1 MGFGPWG
8 FKSLR
13 PHRIRNLGAVAQ
25 LAKAPVSKTGDSR
38 FESWLPRSSASIIAG
53 VRRALAI
60 AVACVVLSVP
70 AAAGGAVRYAAPGGG
85 TVVGC
90 ERTTPCSLEYAI
102 TAAAPNDEVVVAH
115 GLHEVT
121 ATIVASV
128 PLAIRG
134 ETNDDTPTLDGRRP
148 QIVGA
153 PTVTPLE
160 STARLVASD
169 LRISSY
175 ASPSGALVAVGNA
188 SVFERLELLAT
199 GEDTSALR
207 PGVGFTLT
215 NSMLRT
221 DGKFSSALF
230 LQGTESGAGV
240 VRNSTLI
247 GTGPESSGL
256 ALYVALST
264 ATITLQAVNVIADAA
279 TDVNVSA
286 TPGGNGSVVLD
297 HSNFDTSKGSVTGTG
312 NQTAPPVFVDAAG
325 GDFHQRIGPPTVDAG
340 LNDPANG
347 TTDLEG
353 QPRAFGG
360 PNVFPTCG
368 GTASPPVTDIGAYEE
383 IYAIAVPMIGCPRP
397 RARPDT
403 RITAA
408 KIRKPV
414 GRAKFR
420 FRAIGPRTGF
430 QCKLT
435 TATPKTGKR
444 AGPKRWRRC
453 SSPKAY
459 RNLGPGRYHFA
470 VRAISGGAVDRTP
483 AKRRFRIP

>member
-1 MGFGPWG
+1 M
-8 FKSLR
+8 
-13 PHRIRNLGAVAQ
+13 
-25 LAKAPVSKTGDSR
+25 
-38 FESWLPRSSASIIAG
+38 
-53 VRRALAI
+53 RRALAI
-60 AVACVVLSVP
+60 VVACIVLSVP
-70 AAAGGAVRYAAPGGG
+70 AAAGGAVRYASPGGG
-85 TVVGC
+85 EAPPCTQAA
-90 ERTTPCSLEYAI
+90 PCSLAYAI

-128 PLAIRG
+128 PLTIRG
-134 ETNDDTPTLDGRRP
+134 ETKDGTPTLGGRRP

-175 ASPSGALVAVGNA
+175 ASSLGALVAVGNA

-199 GEDTSALR
+199 GEGTSALR

-221 DGKFSSALF
+221 DGEFSSALF
-230 LQGTESGAGV
+230 LQGTDSGSGV

-256 ALYVALST
+256 ALYVALPT
-264 ATITLQAVNVIADAA
+264 ATVTLQAVNVIADAA

-286 TPGGNGSVVLD
+286 TPGGTGSVFLD
-297 HSNFDTSKGSVTGTG
+297 HSNFNTSKGSVTGTA
-312 NQTAPPVFVDAAG
+312 NQTAPPVFADAAG
-325 GDFHQRIGPPTVDAG
+325 GDFHQRFGSPTVDAG

-353 QPRAFGG
+353 QPRAYGG

-368 GTASPPVTDIGAYEE
+368 GAASPPVTDIGAYEE
-383 IYAIAVPMIGCPRP
+383 IYAIAVPAIGCPRP
-397 RARPDT
+397 RVVRPNT

-408 KIRKPV
+408 KIRRAA

-420 FRAIGPRTGF
+420 FKAVGRATGF
-430 QCKLT
+430 ECKLT
-435 TATPKTGKR
+435 K
-444 AGPKRWRRC
+444 AGPQAKKSAKPKRFRKC
-453 SSPKAY
+453 YSPKAY
-459 RNLGPGRYHFA
+459 RNLSPGRYRFA
-470 VRAISGGAVDRTP
+470 VRAINKGAVDRTP